1 MHFPSNNKRRHLD
14 YHKVN
19 PGAHDTSSWW
29 IIRLLSLLI
38 VRSCALLAAV
48 ASASNRVIAPK
59 LERQQNKMKK
69 GGEKGIRGFLCSHPL
84 PFLASFL
91 LSSQHSQRTRT
102 ETLATQGIW
111 LFVFLSFFL
120 FLLCFFFTQF
130 CGRVWDATIKPIF
143 DGHSGRIDDWPLNTG
158 LTILKVAP

>member
-120 FLLCFFFTQF
+120 FLLCFFF
-130 CGRVWDATIKPIF
+130 
-143 DGHSGRIDDWPLNTG
+143 H
-158 LTILKVAP
+158 TILWKGVGRYNQTYIWRPLWANRWLTAKYRFDNS